1 MITLMRSIGNKPS
14 WRTDDRNRQSCRPG
28 RAHVCGDEHRDP
40 ELIEDVA
47 ANVLAPAWSNEPL
60 APGQKP
66 GADGFRA
73 FVPWLRTVWPD
84 FNCTHDEAV
93 VSADGSTVALRSTSR
108 VTHTTGDF
116 FGIPATGRAAAYNA
130 FDFHH
135 IAEGRIQR
143 SYHLEDFLGL
153 AIQLGAHLTPGS

>member
-1 MITLMRSIGNKPS
+1 MTETANPVDLVERMYAAMNTG
-14 WRTDDRNRQSCRPG
+14 
-28 RAHVCGDEHRDP
+28 DP

-47 ANVLAPAWSNEPL
+47 ANVLAPAWRNEPL
-60 APGQKP
+60 APGQEP

-84 FNCTHDEAV
+84 FTCAPDEVV
-93 VSADGSTVALRSTSR
+93 VSADGSTVAFRSTSR
-108 VTHTTGDF
+108 VTHTTGGF
-116 FGIPATGRAAAYNA
+116 FGIPATGRTAAYNA

-143 SYHLEDFLGL
+143 SYHVEDFLGL
-153 AIQLGAHLTPGS
+153 AMQLGAHLTPGS

>member
-1 MITLMRSIGNKPS
+1 MTETANPVDLVERMYAAMNTG
-14 WRTDDRNRQSCRPG
+14 
-28 RAHVCGDEHRDP
+28 DP

-47 ANVLAPAWSNEPL
+47 ANVLAPAWRNEPL

-84 FNCTHDEAV
+84 FSCTHDEVV
-93 VSADGSTVALRSTSR
+93 VSADGSTVAFRSTSR

-116 FGIPATGRAAAYNA
+116 FGIPATGRTAAYNA
-130 FDFHH
+130 FDFRH

-143 SYHLEDFLGL
+143 SYHVEDFLGL
-153 AIQLGAHLTPGS
+153 AMQLGAHLTPGS